1 MQTSQNDLD
10 CCNHTT
16 VCVRRPTANRTL
28 LPESTITHSIR
39 EKIMIRQKRQGTFVV
54 MVQPCKPMQGK

>member
-1 MQTSQNDLD
+1 MTL
-10 CCNHTT
+10 T
-16 VCVRRPTANRTL
+16 VVIIQQFVSEGQLLTEQL